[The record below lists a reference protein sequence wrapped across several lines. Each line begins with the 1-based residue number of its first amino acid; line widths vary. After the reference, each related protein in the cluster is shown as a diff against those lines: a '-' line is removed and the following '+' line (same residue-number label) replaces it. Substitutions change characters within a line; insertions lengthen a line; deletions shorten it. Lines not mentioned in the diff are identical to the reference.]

1 MKNFLQ
7 VDDAVVAQKGHTA
20 AKLNELMNLYYNA
33 TTKRQYD
40 TIKARVI
47 AFRFGT
53 YSTNTIREA
62 FELFPIKENVIIK
75 SIKDDFIN
83 WFNKAGS
90 ESNNAMIKKSPV

>member
-7 VDDAVVAQKGHTA
+7 IDNAVVAQKGHTA
-20 AKLNELMNLYYNA
+20 AKLNDLMSLYYNA

-40 TIKARVI
+40 VVKARVI

-62 FELFPIKENVIIK
+62 FELFPIKDNAIAK

-83 WFNKAGS
+83 WFNQAER
-90 ESNNAMIKKSPV
+90 ESNKGRQKKSPA

>member
-20 AKLNELMNLYYNA
+20 AKLNDLMNLYDNA
-33 TTKRQYD
+33 TIKRQYD
-40 TIKARVI
+40 AVKARVI

-62 FELFPIKENVIIK
+62 FELFQIKDSAVIK

-83 WFNKAGS
+83 WLKEA
-90 ESNNAMIKKSPV
+90 ERELR

>member
-20 AKLNELMNLYYNA
+20 AKLNDLMSLYDNA
-33 TTKRQYD
+33 ITKKQYD
-40 TIKARVI
+40 TVKARVI

-62 FELFPIKENVIIK
+62 FELFPIKDNAVIK
-75 SIKDDFIN
+75 NIKDDFIN
-83 WFNKAGS
+83 WLNQA
-90 ESNNAMIKKSPV
+90 ENAEK

>member
-7 VDDAVVAQKGHTA
+7 VDDAVVVQKGHTA
-20 AKLNELMNLYYNA
+20 AKLNDLMNLYDNA

-53 YSTNTIREA
+53 YSTNTIRDA
-62 FELFPIKENVIIK
+62 FEMFPIKENVIAK

-83 WFNKAGS
+83 WFNQAER
-90 ESNNAMIKKSPV
+90 ESNKGRQKKSPA

>member
-20 AKLNELMNLYYNA
+20 AKLNNLMNLYA
-33 TTKRQYD
+33 KVMTQKQSD
-40 TIKARVI
+40 AIKAKVL

-62 FELFPIKENVIIK
+62 FELFPVKDHYTPTEIKQCFLSWLNQAERELK
-75 SIKDDFIN
+75 
-83 WFNKAGS
+83 
-90 ESNNAMIKKSPV
+90 